1 MLTSQLFQSDR
12 VLQAIADDRDRMS
25 RTRHFRGESVTK
37 LQTALLSW
45 DPGALPRF
53 GADGVYGNETARTVR
68 RFKIEE
74 LSVPPGQV
82 IDDVGP
88 RTVIR
93 LDEIQAAA
101 EAPPPPPAP
110 SVFVRRDVWT
120 LQADAPWDPIT
131 IAYARAVRTMQARP
145 MSDPTSWSF
154 QAALHAT
161 FVRPANPVWNGCQ
174 HASWFFLPWHRMY
187 LFFFEKIVRAA
198 VIADGGPADFALPY
212 WNYDQAAPRNTLPLP
227 FREATLPDGSSN
239 PLVLPPGGRQPG
251 IAAGA
256 QLRAE
261 DTSST
266 QAMATVTFTGPAGTA
281 FGGGRSAPAHFDGA
295 SGILELQPH
304 NVIHTVIG
312 GPRPGT
318 ATGCAIGQ
326 MTDPRCAALDP
337 IFWLHHAN
345 IDRLWNRWLD
355 LGGGRANP
363 ADNAWLSQRFDF
375 FDETGTAVTMSV
387 ADVLDSAT
395 QLQYVYD
402 DRPTFVAP
410 PPRVVPVA
418 PAAELVA
425 ATERAVDV
433 SRRVKVPLVVPDSTR
448 GLFERLARGVSNVF
462 LAIEEIEAE
471 RNPGVVFDILLNEL
485 DDDGDPRRHRVGSFT
500 LFGIEL
506 MNDPDH
512 VHDGAPGLRH
522 TFDVAE
528 LIAGLAAL
536 NLWNPDSV
544 TVTIEPVPPPAPPG
558 EEPPAIEDLDLPP
571 VRIGRISLFVGEP
584 GEILG
589 ELVS

>member
-198 VIADGGPADFALPY
+198 VIADGGPAHFA
-212 WNYDQAAPRNTLPLP
+212 
-227 FREATLPDGSSN
+227 
-239 PLVLPPGGRQPG
+239 V
-251 IAAGA
+251 
-256 QLRAE
+256 
-261 DTSST
+261 
-266 QAMATVTFTGPAGTA
+266 
-281 FGGGRSAPAHFDGA
+281 A

-375 FDETGTAVTMSV
+375 FDETG
-387 ADVLDSAT
+387 
-395 QLQYVYD
+395 
-402 DRPTFVAP
+402 DR
-410 PPRVVPVA
+410 
-418 PAAELVA
+418 
-425 ATERAVDV
+425 
-433 SRRVKVPLVVPDSTR
+433 KSTR
-448 GLFERLARGVSNVF
+448 LNSSHGSISYAVF
-462 LAIEEIEAE
+462 C
-471 RNPGVVFDILLNEL
+471 
-485 DDDGDPRRHRVGSFT
+485 
-500 LFGIEL
+500 
-506 MNDPDH
+506 
-512 VHDGAPGLRH
+512 
-522 TFDVAE
+522 
-528 LIAGLAAL
+528 
-536 NLWNPDSV
+536 
-544 TVTIEPVPPPAPPG
+544 
-558 EEPPAIEDLDLPP
+558 
-571 VRIGRISLFVGEP
+571 
-584 GEILG
+584 
-589 ELVS
+589 